1 MKKIIF
7 AIFWILSI
15 FISVIWSYENPEKIE
30 ILKNTFKKNKSPQIK
45 NVDTKKLEF
54 TANSFEVN
62 LEKIINFKEKTAFII
77 YPKEEIKF
85 NKEKLKIF
93 SQNGYIIENFKQK
106 KLNLPKYFTLQRNG
120 GVKTIISVE
129 DKKIAL
135 ISGKEKNCFFVALVN
150 LFDGNELLRTK
161 CLPEKPKNNDFNGL
175 GSSNIHL
182 DDFIYLTLGTP
193 EKHMS
198 KNSPLAQNDDDLFGK
213 VLRFKKSDVLKKI
226 NNQVSNLK
234 INVFS
239 KGHRVP
245 QGLTKI
251 DKSIFSVEHGP
262 KGGDELNLVI
272 ENGNY
277 GWPLS
282 SYGINYLKENGGDG
296 RSINSNHELYNFNE
310 PLLALVP
317 SIGISSLNNCP
328 KILRNYYKKKC
339 LIALSLY
346 GNDLRKGHSII
357 IFLLNDLMTKVDSF
371 EIIKLDNLVLRH
383 FVTNDLNELYEDQND
398 NIYLSVDKKGI
409 YKVSFD
415 KLR

>member
-1 MKKIIF
+1 M
-7 AIFWILSI
+7 
-15 FISVIWSYENPEKIE
+15 V
-30 ILKNTFKKNKSPQIK
+30 
-45 NVDTKKLEF
+45 V
-54 TANSFEVN
+54 
-62 LEKIINFKEKTAFII
+62 
-77 YPKEEIKF
+77 
-85 NKEKLKIF
+85 
-93 SQNGYIIENFKQK
+93 
-106 KLNLPKYFTLQRNG
+106 
-120 GVKTIISVE
+120 
-129 DKKIAL
+129 
-135 ISGKEKNCFFVALVN
+135 
-150 LFDGNELLRTK
+150 
-161 CLPEKPKNNDFNGL
+161 
-175 GSSNIHL
+175 
-182 DDFIYLTLGTP
+182 
-193 EKHMS
+193 
-198 KNSPLAQNDDDLFGK
+198 
-213 VLRFKKSDVLKKI
+213 
-226 NNQVSNLK
+226 
-234 INVFS
+234 
-239 KGHRVP
+239 
-245 QGLTKI
+245 
-251 DKSIFSVEHGP
+251 
-262 KGGDELNLVI
+262 

-415 KLR
+415 TLR